1 MIPTP
6 YDRDVLLDLAAD
18 YLQGSGTAADAE
30 RLEAMLRES
39 VAARDEFVAYC
50 MLHGQLGLVT
60 AAIGPKLRQP
70 SPVIRPPAD
79 GRGWPRLKGW
89 GRAFPLRRAH
99 AAAVVTALGL
109 VAACLAL
116 IVTRPHVV
124 RPQPKGP
131 QTMAAG
137 PVAVETMPAESV
149 AAGSYDDRQLSL
161 VTVASLRD
169 DGGPG
174 RPLTPSTLRPV
185 RETTLRSTSGADV
198 SVAKAA
204 VFGFNSTDSG
214 TLYDGRVQARLAEP
228 DANFSVTTS
237 NLRIVDKG
245 TAFTVER
252 IDDEHVAVTVLDGEV
267 EVQSR
272 VRLPVCYWPFDEA
285 GPGTATTQV
294 LDIVGGLAAALGSG
308 ATPTAGLVGT
318 GAVRFD
324 NTSTAA
330 AAIVGGTGAEVGVGL
345 LAMTEGITI
354 EAVIVSAWSGRFR
367 DYDEIYR
374 KEDGNSRVLLSFQ
387 NDGPNFGEYSEPEVP
402 TGPCLSFGIHLA
414 GRGYRELDMP
424 LDGIDGRP
432 TLAELTDGKPH
443 HVVATYDSFTGRK
456 AIFIDGR
463 LRFSHDYPVGTM
475 ILSGGPVTATIG
487 NHGGGEPFT
496 GTIDELAVYDFGLTP
511 AEVAEHWQRVT
522 AGENYFGSDTPA
534 ADGPRWQAVT
544 RLLEGQT
551 MTFNRETGLPR

>member
-1 MIPTP
+1 MTP
-6 YDRDVLLDLAAD
+6 SPHDRDLLLDLAAD

-30 RLEAMLRES
+30 RLEVMLRENA
-39 VAARDEFVAYC
+39 AARDEFVAYC

-60 AAIGPKLRQP
+60 AAIGPEPRQP
-70 SPVIRPPAD
+70 SPAIRPPAEVR
-79 GRGWPRLKGW
+79 GRSRLPGG
-89 GRAFPLRRAH
+89 GREFPFRRAH
-99 AAAVVTALGL
+99 AVAMVTALGL
-109 VAACLAL
+109 AAVCVMLLVSGRVTPPEPGRPPVALAPE
-116 IVTRPHVV
+116 VPE
-124 RPQPKGP
+124 
-131 QTMAAG
+131 A
-137 PVAVETMPAESV
+137 PVAV
-149 AAGSYDDRQLSL
+149 GSYDDRQLPL

-174 RPLTPSTLRPV
+174 RSLTPSTLRPV
-185 RETTLRSTSGADV
+185 KETSLRSTSGADV
-198 SVAKAA
+198 SVSKAA
-204 VFGFNSTDSG
+204 VFGVNATDSG

-285 GPGTATTQV
+285 GPAAATTRV
-294 LDIVGGLAAALGSG
+294 LDVVGGLTAMLGSG
-308 ATPTAGLVGT
+308 ATPVAGLVGA

-324 NTSTAA
+324 NTSAA
-330 AAIVGGTGAEVGVGL
+330 VATIVGGTGAEVGTGL

-354 EAVIVSAWSGRFR
+354 EAVIVSAWSGRFK

-387 NDGPNFGEYSEPEVP
+387 NDGPNYGGFSEPKVP
-402 TGPCLSFGIHLA
+402 AGPCLSFGLHLA

-432 TLAELTDGKPH
+432 TLAELADGKPH
-443 HVVATYDSFTGRK
+443 HVVAAYDSFTGRK

-475 ILSGGPVTATIG
+475 ILSGGPVAATIG
-487 NHGGGEPFT
+487 NHGRGEPFT
-496 GTIDELAVYDFGLTP
+496 GVIDELALYDFALAP
-511 AEVAEHWQRVT
+511 AEVAEHWRRVT
-522 AGENYFGSDTPA
+522 AGENYFGSETPA
-534 ADGPRWQAVT
+534 AGGPRWQAVT
-544 RLLEGQT
+544 RLVEGQT